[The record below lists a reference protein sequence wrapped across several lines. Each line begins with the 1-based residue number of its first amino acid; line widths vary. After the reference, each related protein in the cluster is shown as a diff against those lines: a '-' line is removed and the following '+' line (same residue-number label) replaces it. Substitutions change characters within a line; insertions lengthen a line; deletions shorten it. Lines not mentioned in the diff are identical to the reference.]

1 MRSVDMESSS
11 MVDAGNLHFDSVF
24 PAAAVDDS
32 DADGVWTT
40 LGKRLS
46 DPVAP
51 PPKAISISLSPQNRV
66 QSPGNVTPFL
76 SFTLVFEFVFCL
88 SPLGIC
94 TRCTPSL
101 QHPASLP
108 SPCRCWAGS

>member
-1 MRSVDMESSS
+1 MDP
-11 MVDAGNLHFDSVF
+11 GNLHFDSVF
-24 PAAAVDDS
+24 PATTVGDS

-40 LGKRLS
+40 LRKRLS

-51 PPKAISISLSPQNRV
+51 PPKAINGSLSPQNRV
-66 QSPGNVTPFL
+66 QSPGNVTLVL
-76 SFTLVFEFVFCL
+76 SFALVFEFVFCL

-94 TRCTPSL
+94 TCCIPSL

-108 SPCRCWAGS
+108 SPCRC